1 MKRTSDHLQGM
12 NRKVGAL
19 GVLFLLLLVPL
30 GQVNAN
36 SGGKFNSSNGCNC
49 HGGPGG
55 VTAQLTGLPSAYE
68 ALTTYTLT
76 VGMSTSPG
84 TGGFNLD
91 VNRGTLS
98 NGDANTQVASNGR
111 QATHDFAPGTASW
124 TMDWTAPTSGS
135 GSVLFKLAVLS
146 GNGNGGTSGDD
157 YNTFS
162 TSISEEVSSNTDPVA
177 SDVLI
182 TPSTPDTTHDLT
194 VTYTYTDDDGDAES
208 GTTVAWYKDGA
219 VQSSHTT
226 LTLPASATTKGETWH
241 AVVTPSDGQDAGA
254 GVASPTITVLNRA
267 PDVVNLAVSDDRPDT
282 NDDVTVSFQ
291 TSDAD
296 GDAVASTELRWMLDG
311 AHVESLD
318 NANILPAIATRVGDE
333 WTVEVRASDGI
344 DTSEWT
350 SSADIIV
357 TSNNQGPVVSDLAV
371 SPSTPTTE
379 DSLTASWTVADPE
392 GDDIAATMLTWWLN
406 GEHVSAAD
414 GMNPLPSSFT
424 QRGDAWSVEVEAND
438 GQTWGAPSTA
448 TVNIENAPPSVE
460 AVLASPSFSA
470 LHDLTISVNMTD
482 ADGDQPTLQNVAWY
496 RNGAV
501 EPAST
506 GETLPASA
514 LTRGDQWYA
523 VLTVSDGTDQTEFTT
538 PNVMI
543 ENAPPQVAI
552 SWPENPSSLTDL
564 VPAITTEDAD
574 GDAVHFSTT
583 WYKNGFRDAGLTNA
597 TVVPAD
603 RLAPEQAWRLVV
615 MANDGFE
622 SSGEIDASIT
632 IVNLAPSAA
641 IQRLTSDVWYNETTV
656 LSGAPSTDPD
666 GIIARYDWS
675 WEGGSATGE
684 RLELVLKDDAVV
696 MLTITDDHGAT
707 QQTNLSL
714 EIEIGPDVRSLQ
726 SFSDDRGNVRLSWI
740 WTGEPVAF
748 NILRNGEII
757 GTTNTT
763 SFDDQPPIS
772 GVVTYTV
779 QPVDEERT
787 YLGASDS
794 ISPVLSPA
802 PPEEPGPSTGLGI
815 GFGVLLVLALLVLPV
830 LGQRGGGRP

>member
-1 MKRTSDHLQGM
+1 M
-12 NRKVGAL
+12 NRKMGAL

-36 SGGKFNSSNGCNC
+36 SGGRFNSSNGCGC
-49 HGGPGG
+49 HGGAGG
-55 VTAQLTGLPSAYE
+55 VTAQLTGLPTAYE

-124 TMDWTAPTSGS
+124 TMDWTAPASGS

-162 TSISEEVSSNTDPVA
+162 TSISEEVSSNTHPVA

-182 TPSTPDTTHDLT
+182 TPSTPDTTDDLT
-194 VTYTYTDDDGDAES
+194 VSYTYSDDDGDGES

-219 VQSSHTT
+219 AQSTHAA

-241 AVVTPSDGQDAGA
+241 AVITPSDGQDAGA
-254 GVASPTITVLNRA
+254 AVASPTITVLNRA
-267 PDVVNLAVSDDRPDT
+267 PDVLNLAVSDERPDT
-282 NDDVTVSFQ
+282 NDDVSVSFQ

-296 GDAVASTELRWMLDG
+296 GDTVSSTELRWVLDG

-333 WTVEVRASDGI
+333 WTVEVRASDGT

-350 SSADIIV
+350 SSASIMV
-357 TSNNQGPVVSDLAV
+357 SSSNQGPVVSDLAIA
-371 SPSTPTTE
+371 PSTPTTE
-379 DSLTASWTVADPE
+379 DALTASWTATDPE
-392 GDDIAATMLTWWLN
+392 DDTIVETSLTWWLD
-406 GEHVSAAD
+406 GEHVPAAD

-438 GQTWGAPSTA
+438 GQTWGAPSTV
-448 TVNIENAPPSVE
+448 TVSIENAAPFVE
-460 AVLASPSFSA
+460 AVLTSPSFSA
-470 LHDLTISVNMTD
+470 QHNLTISANMTD
-482 ADGDQPTLQNVAWY
+482 ADGDQPTLQGVAYY
-496 RNGAV
+496 RNDAL
-501 EPAST
+501 EPAFT
-506 GETLPASA
+506 AQTLPASA

-538 PNVMI
+538 PSVLI
-543 ENAPPQVAI
+543 ENAPPQVAV
-552 SWPENPSSLTDL
+552 SWEENSSSLTDL
-564 VPAITTEDAD
+564 VPTITTEDAD
-574 GDAVHFSTT
+574 GDTVQFSTT

-603 RLAPEQAWRLVV
+603 RLAPEQVWRLVV
-615 MANDGFE
+615 VANDGTE
-622 SSGEIDASIT
+622 SSVEIDASIT
-632 IVNLAPSAA
+632 LVNLAPSAA
-641 IQRLTSDVWYNETTV
+641 IQRLTTDVWYNETTV
-656 LSGAPSTDPD
+656 LSGSPSTDLD
-666 GIIARYDWS
+666 GVIASYDWS
-675 WEGGSATGE
+675 WEDGSATGE
-684 RLELVLKDDAVV
+684 RLEVVLKDDAIVT
-696 MLTITDDHGAT
+696 LTVTDDHGAT
-707 QQTNLSL
+707 HQTNVSL

-726 SFSDDRGNVRLSWI
+726 SFNDDRGNVRLSWV
-740 WTGEPVAF
+740 WTGEQVAF
-748 NILRNGEII
+748 NILRNGEVI
-757 GTTNTT
+757 GMTNAT

-830 LGQRGGGRP
+830 LGQRGGGRA